1 MLYRFN
7 PRRTL
12 ALDDE
17 DQWRRLLHHV
27 TVEVLALAQ
36 AGRDISAVFNERP
49 VRNKDWLRTARVQV
63 KVTNG
68 AAELQLPTGESLET
82 ILKAIPKSLAEE
94 IIMAAEN
101 AEASKNSS
109 KKKGKKA
116 KKTVAEEIEDE
127 YFDPKDTDAAEKAT
141 MRAIRSAIKL
151 SSGTIYTTTQ
161 TNIGVARKLGESLPT
176 AVDTGFLE
184 ASLADP
190 TIKLSVRVTSIHNTE
205 TRANASTD
213 PQARAAIDRQART
226 RPLNFICD
234 HRVRPLRRSQDQA
247 RAREALRNRAAEGG
261 EPDSAQRNRPR
272 RQANTDS
279 QAQGGWQMEGD
290 RGGADQQRSSSHW

>member
-7 PRRTL
+7 PRRKL

-17 DQWRRLLHHV
+17 EEWRRLLHHV

-68 AAELQLPTGESLET
+68 AAELQLPTDESLKS

-127 YFDPKDTDAAEKAT
+127 PTQKYIDPKDTDAAEKAT

-151 SSGTIYTTTQ
+151 SSGTTYT
-161 TNIGVARKLGESLPT
+161 NKNNVGVARKLGEPLPT
-176 AVDTGFLE
+176 TIDTGFLE

-272 RQANTDS
+272 RQANTD
-279 QAQGGWQMEGD
+279 
-290 RGGADQQRSSSHW
+290 